1 MRRHF
6 QMQTSENR
14 SAVASQQLATTT
26 VKLSFFD
33 THFSVFIFP
42 NKIWQ
47 ELAPFPMDFGWLPEF
62 HRACLSTRLYKNNSL

>member
-1 MRRHF
+1 VDTF
-6 QMQTSENR
+6 QKQMCEYG
-14 SAVASQQLATTT
+14 SAIAYQQLATTT

-62 HRACLSTRLYKNNSL
+62 HRACLSTRLYKNNSF

>member
-1 MRRHF
+1 
-6 QMQTSENR
+6 MQTCENGG
-14 SAVASQQLATTT
+14 AVASQRLATT

-62 HRACLSTRLYKNNSL
+62 HRACLSTRLYKNNSF

>member
-1 MRRHF
+1 M
-6 QMQTSENR
+6 QMCEN
-14 SAVASQQLATTT
+14 SDAIASQQLAKTT

-47 ELAPFPMDFGWLPEF
+47 ELAPFPREFGWLPEF
-62 HRACLSTRLYKNNSL
+62 H

>member
-1 MRRHF
+1 VDTF
-6 QMQTSENR
+6 QKQMCEYG
-14 SAVASQQLATTT
+14 SATAFQQLATTT
-26 VKLSFFD
+26 AGKLSFLN